1 MWQETEQD
9 PSSALMAKTLQGN
22 NIWPQFLKTAL
33 LTVPTFLAYRFQQ
46 VTTLLR
52 HFPCFLQPI
61 RWNPN
66 CSSSLM
72 VSQINLSRFIPY
84 HFPSRNSLFYF
95 ACLCLFS
102 CHSFQLDCFS
112 LVLSSKNMYFSPQ
125 SHMSV
130 LIRKVS
136 TKTGR
141 TNHTHMSTDTVV
153 LSLT

>member
-1 MWQETEQD
+1 MWQETEQN

-33 LTVPTFLAYRFQQ
+33 LTVPNFLAYRFQQ
-46 VTTLLR
+46 VTTLFR
-52 HFPCFLQPI
+52 HFSCFLQPI

-72 VSQINLSRFIPY
+72 VSQINLSRF
-84 HFPSRNSLFYF
+84 SLFYF

-102 CHSFQLDCFS
+102 CHSIQLDCFS
-112 LVLSSKNMYFSPQ
+112 LVLSPKNMYFSPQ
-125 SHMSV
+125 SHTSV
-130 LIRKVS
+130 LICKVS

-141 TNHTHMSTDTVV
+141 TNHTHMSIDTVV